1 MHVDMS
7 DMCSRPSSTKGVK
20 VNVLR
25 SKIRAAGVAAALALP
40 LGIVG
45 LTAPAQAAT
54 VPGGA
59 YAEGYGLFA
68 DVTLLSGA
76 LALTDDD
83 LGLRARAA
91 SSCPP
96 GGSKKASALD
106 VGSDD
111 IVHAEVINGKGTTT
125 CSPLKATGVGQVT
138 NVNALGA
145 AAPIA
150 IHADA
155 VTATSETS
163 CTAKPTGSTK
173 IVGLSIGGNAIDL
186 PEIIGPNTTFTDP
199 ILAPFGLRIILNEQH
214 PAADGRGLVV
224 NGIHII
230 AGGDAAIPI
239 GGAVIRGDIV
249 IAHAVSTV
257 ACPGGSP
264 GQDNAGLPP
273 SDIKFEKAARPVN
286 APPGTTVTYTAK
298 VTNNSA
304 EPCEVVSF
312 IDHVAPAFEIV
323 STAGGFGTKFDT
335 PPPVRT
341 DGGPDLVLHP
351 TGVTIGAK
359 KSLIQTII
367 VKTKAG
373 APAGTYY
380 DTLEVFC
387 ARNGDFLSGALAPV
401 TVPGQGTVTPPEEPL
416 PTPDQPET
424 LPRTGG
430 APLIA
435 VVALAML
442 GTAVGL
448 RRFRARHDQPLS

>member
-1 MHVDMS
+1 
-7 DMCSRPSSTKGVK
+7 
-20 VNVLR
+20 
-25 SKIRAAGVAAALALP
+25 
-40 LGIVG
+40 
-45 LTAPAQAAT
+45 
-54 VPGGA
+54 
-59 YAEGYGLFA
+59 
-68 DVTLLSGA
+68 
-76 LALTDDD
+76 
-83 LGLRARAA
+83 
-91 SSCPP
+91 
-96 GGSKKASALD
+96 
-106 VGSDD
+106 
-111 IVHAEVINGKGTTT
+111 
-125 CSPLKATGVGQVT
+125 VGQVV

-145 AAPIA
+145 AAPVA
-150 IHADA
+150 VHADA

-163 CTAKPTGSTK
+163 CTAKPTGSTQ
-173 IVGLSIGGNAIDL
+173 IVNLSIGGTAIPL
-186 PEIIGPNTTFTDP
+186 PSDIPPNFEVPGLDVLLDT
-199 ILAPFGLRIILNEQH
+199 FGLRIILNEQH
-214 PAADGRGLVV
+214 PTANGRGLVV

-230 AGGDAAIPI
+230 AGGDAAVPI

-249 IAHAVSTV
+249 VSHAVSST
-257 ACPGGSP
+257 ACPGGP
-264 GQDNAGLPP
+264 GQDNGGLPP

-298 VTNNSA
+298 VTNNGTN
-304 EPCEVVSF
+304 PCEVVSF

-323 STAGGFGTKFDT
+323 STSGGFGTKFDT
-335 PPPVRT
+335 PPPVRS

-359 KSLIQTII
+359 KSLLQTIV

-401 TVPGQGTVTPPEEPL
+401 TVPGEGTVTPPEEPL

-430 APLIA
+430 APIIA
-435 VVALAML
+435 VIALAML